1 MIMKMRGDKCHPGR
15 GKRVKIP
22 LLPNNV
28 GNKIVNGPGPQQGHN
43 KDAPFHR
50 VTSTAPLARHTLS
63 KSWLAQMRGTT
74 KEVLAAEHKVK
85 KECREDIVFIFHFVF
100 PCKN

>member
-28 GNKIVNGPGPQQGHN
+28 GKKSANDAGPKQGHDN
-43 KDAPFHR
+43 KYYRSSLCKRLERNLVPKILMFDS
-50 VTSTAPLARHTLS
+50 STDL
-63 KSWLAQMRGTT
+63 RGS
-74 KEVLAAEHKVK
+74 
-85 KECREDIVFIFHFVF
+85 IF
-100 PCKN
+100 